1 MHGKATRQNEPA
13 GVRRGPPWPSG
24 AVRRQLSLPR
34 RPGPRQPRSSASGLP
49 PGDAQRRC
57 APRTSPS
64 LTRHNETTTAPW
76 ASPAQA
82 GACWPPRRRQA
93 LLAPPPVPASLQSL
107 ALPSP
112 PLRSSPQRQDAPG
125 WDPGRGQQLFP
136 RQGFGRRDHAAA
148 GSAPSHRVRTLF
160 QARLVLPLRGN
171 PVPAAATTQN
181 YPHRCWAAEKI
192 LQRWGRWGGDR
203 CLAPCPP
210 SKQQREFQTDTGV
223 EGKRSGGSQYAI

>member
-1 MHGKATRQNEPA
+1 MNPRVCA
-13 GVRRGPPWPSG
+13 G
-24 AVRRQLSLPR
+24 AL
-34 RPGPRQPRSSASGLP
+34 PGPRGPCARSRVSRGGLAR
-49 PGDAQRRC
+49 G
-57 APRTSPS
+57 SPS
-64 LTRHNETTTAPW
+64 ALRPGFRPGMHSAGVHPAPLRASRDPTRRRRHRGHRPPK
-76 ASPAQA
+76 PARVGRPA
-82 GACWPPRRRQA
+82 GGKLCWRLPLSQPLFSLWPSPRR
-93 LLAPPPVPASLQSL
+93 
-107 ALPSP
+107 

-125 WDPGRGQQLFP
+125 WDPGRGKQLFP
-136 RQGFGRRDHAAA
+136 RQGFRRRDHAAA

-160 QARLVLPLRGN
+160 QARLVLPLHGN

-223 EGKRSGGSQYAI
+223 EGKRSGRSQYAI